1 MVKYSNYVARQ
12 PDFDNQIHYSDEE
25 NSRWQFL
32 FERQLPLL
40 EEYAAPA
47 YLAALERLQLP
58 RDHIPQCEEISSLLQ
73 DATGWSIVPVPALID
88 FSTFFDLLSRRQF
101 PAASF
106 IRSQH
111 ELDYLQEPDIFH
123 EILGHVPLLS
133 DESYAEFVQAYGLAG
148 CRASDEEKAWF
159 ARLFW
164 FTVEFGLLRTEN
176 SLKAFGAGI
185 VSSKSELP
193 YSIDCENVERLAF
206 EIIDILRTPY
216 RIDKMQRVY
225 FVLESLEQLF
235 EIASRDLIVLI
246 KKARS
251 MGLKPATFEI
261 RAVGQDG
268 CRKHETK

>member
-1 MVKYSNYVARQ
+1 MVKCSNYFARQ
-12 PDFDNQIHYSDEE
+12 PGLDNHIHYTDEE
-25 NSRWQFL
+25 NCRWQFL

-47 YLAALERLQLP
+47 YLEALEQLQLP
-58 RDHIPQCEEISSLLQ
+58 RDHIPQCEEVSSHLLK
-73 DATGWSIVPVPALID
+73 ATDWCIVPVPALID
-88 FSTFFDLLSRRQF
+88 YSTFFEMLSRRQF

-106 IRSQH
+106 IRSNL

-123 EILGHVPLLS
+123 EVLGHAPLLLN
-133 DESYAEFVQAYGLAG
+133 ESYAEFVQAYGQAG
-148 CRASDEEKAWF
+148 CRASNEEKVWL

-176 SLKAFGAGI
+176 SLTAFGAGI

-193 YSIDCENVERLAF
+193 YSIECENVERRTF

-216 RIDKMQRVY
+216 RIDILQRVY

-235 EIASRDLIVLI
+235 EIANRDLIALI
-246 KKARS
+246 KKARTI
-251 MGLKPATFEI
+251 GLKSTTF
-261 RAVGQDG
+261 
-268 CRKHETK
+268 